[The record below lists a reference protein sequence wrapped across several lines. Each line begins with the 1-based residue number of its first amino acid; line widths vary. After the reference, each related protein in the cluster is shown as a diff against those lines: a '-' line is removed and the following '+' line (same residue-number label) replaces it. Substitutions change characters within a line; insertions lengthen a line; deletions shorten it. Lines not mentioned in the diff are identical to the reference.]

1 VVRIGKL
8 KELMNEYKRAPIGS
22 PAEKE
27 AREGIEKIVE
37 WMKENGILTKEF
49 KLPTKQ
55 HSKSKR
61 MFGYYPDEGWIHM
74 GNFIVHESDKEAID
88 LLTKYNKEN

>member
-1 VVRIGKL
+1 
-8 KELMNEYKRAPIGS
+8 MNEYKRAPIGS

-37 WMKENGILTKEF
+37 WMKENGILTQEF
-49 KLPTKQ
+49 KLPVKQ

-61 MFGYYPDEGWIHM
+61 MFGYYPDHGFISV
-74 GNFIVHESDKEAID
+74 GNFIFHENDTEAIT
-88 LLTKYNKEN
+88 LLTNYNKEN